1 MNIELKDY
9 YAGKALQGLLANG
22 LLEYGTATK
31 IDYLVMISYHL
42 ADKMIQHKN
51 ESENIQNIINS
62 KQIESNL

>member
-42 ADKMIQHKN
+42 ADRMIQHKN

>member
-22 LLEYGTATK
+22 TGIEINHLIMT
-31 IDYLVMISYHL
+31 SYHI

-51 ESENIQNIINS
+51 ESENLENIINS